1 MPSLSG
7 GDPFNV
13 KTSRESGDRSRRFAD
28 VVVELDRYCLVKGGE
43 SKRITPRAFEVLNY
57 LIEHRERVVE
67 KQELFEQIWK
77 ESFVSDNALT
87 RAIREIRQVIGDDA
101 DAPRYIETIPKR
113 GYRFIAEISDI
124 PGENGG
130 LPDTLPEERREYPP
144 IYPIAPIDRGPWVDR
159 KVAVK
164 VAVGAIGLASIA
176 LALVLY
182 FSWVSRRTVQPVTG
196 MPRTIAVLP
205 FKPLVADHRD
215 EAFELGMADALITRL
230 SILRHV
236 IVRPT
241 GAIRKYSTLDQDP
254 IAAGR
259 EQRVDAVLEGS
270 LHRSGEKV
278 RVSARLIDTRDG
290 SSLWSDRYD
299 EYFTD
304 IFAAQDAISEKIAKA
319 LAPELTGAE
328 RTRLAKRYTENTDAY
343 LAYVKGRYFMDKR
356 TEEGFNKAIEYF
368 QQAIEKDPQY
378 ALAYAGLADCHHL
391 LGGYGLLPPKE
402 TYPKAKAAAMKA
414 LEFDDQLAEA
424 HTVLAV
430 ARARYDWDWAGAE
443 RDFKRAL
450 DLNPGY
456 AGAHQWYGIFFLV
469 VAEKFDDA
477 IAEAKRAQEIDPLS
491 LATGVNVAIANYFAR
506 RFDQSIEQSAKT
518 LEMDPRFIQAYEFL
532 GRAYEQK
539 GKYDEAIAAFQE
551 GLKLRSDYTHCLGPL
566 GRAYAVSGRQIDARK
581 ILDQLKE
588 LSGRRYVMPYHIAT
602 IYSALGDKDQAF
614 AWLQKAY
621 DERDD
626 RLVLLKVDPFWD
638 GLRSDPRY
646 ANLVRAIGLSP

>member
-7 GDPFNV
+7 GYPFNM
-13 KTSRESGDRSRRFAD
+13 KNGREIGGRSRRFAD
-28 VVVELDRYCLVKGGE
+28 VVVELDRYCLVKRGE
-43 SKRITPRAFEVLNY
+43 SKKITPRAFEVLNY

-77 ESFVSDNALT
+77 DSFVSDNALT

-101 DAPRYIETIPKR
+101 DAPRYIETVPKR
-113 GYRFIAEISDI
+113 GYRFIAEISDA
-124 PGENGG
+124 PGENVGP
-130 LPDTLPEERREYPP
+130 PDTVPAERTEEPS
-144 IYPIAPIDRGPWVDR
+144 IDRGSRVDR
-159 KVAVK
+159 KVAV
-164 VAVGAIGLASIA
+164 VAIGLASIG

-182 FSWVSRRTVQPVTG
+182 FSWISRKTVQPVNE

-230 SILRHV
+230 SNLRQI

-241 GAIRKYSTLDQDP
+241 GAIRKYSSLDQDP
-254 IAAGR
+254 VAAGR
-259 EQRVDAVLEGS
+259 EQRVDAVLEGN
-270 LHRSGEKV
+270 LHRVGEKV

-290 SSLWSDRYD
+290 SSLWSDKYD

-304 IFAAQDAISEKIAKA
+304 IFAAQDSISEKIAKA

-328 RTRLAKRYTENTDAY
+328 RTRLAKRYTDNTEAY
-343 LAYVKGRYFMDKR
+343 QAYVKGRYFMDKR
-356 TEEGFNKAIEYF
+356 TEDGFNKAIEYF
-368 QQAIEKDPQY
+368 QQAIEKDPKY
-378 ALAYAGLADCHHL
+378 ALAYAGLADCQHF

-414 LEFDDQLAEA
+414 LELDDQPAEA

-450 DLNPGY
+450 ELNPGY
-456 AGAHQWYGIFFLV
+456 AGAHQWYGIFSLV
-469 VAEKFDDA
+469 IAEKFDDA

-506 RFDQSIEQSAKT
+506 RFDRSIEQSVKT

-539 GKYDEAIAAFQE
+539 GKYEEAIAAFQE

-566 GRAYAVSGRQIDARK
+566 GRAYAVS
-581 ILDQLKE
+581 
-588 LSGRRYVMPYHIAT
+588 
-602 IYSALGDKDQAF
+602 
-614 AWLQKAY
+614 
-621 DERDD
+621 
-626 RLVLLKVDPFWD
+626 
-638 GLRSDPRY
+638 
-646 ANLVRAIGLSP
+646 